1 VRLVLTAAAL
11 SALLLSQ
18 RATAQEQRGAIE
30 GTVQDAQH
38 AVLSGATIEAL
49 NLAQGSAV
57 STNTDVTGTFRFPA
71 LAPGYYDVTASVPG
85 FTAVKFERVEVLLGQ
100 IKRLSFVLEI
110 AAVAETVR
118 VSASSPLVDVRQSAR
133 GFSIRQDTIDLMP
146 KGRDF
151 TSLVTQAPSANF
163 EPKLGGISID
173 GSSASENRFIIDGV
187 ETTDLV
193 NGLSGKRLLPEFVD
207 EIQLKTSGYTAEYGG
222 STGGVINVVTRSG
235 ANEWHGDAR
244 LSFQG
249 DALEGGPRRT
259 LRKVPADSSR
269 AEYITYPEDSYT
281 RAEPGFAIGGP
292 IKRDR
297 AWLFAAYQPAL
308 THTARTV
315 TFTFDKSTA
324 TKSSDVTEHYFS
336 ANQTAQLSDGL
347 RTRVAFNWSPSRQ
360 DGFLPALDGS
370 TYPKG
375 NFDVIDKR
383 QNYTL
388 SGSADWVATP
398 KLYVGARAGYYLTNH
413 TNANVTE
420 APLYVF
426 QSDNHDFLDVPPDLQ
441 QDFGFRTDL
450 TNDVSKVD
458 RLSRVNAQV
467 DGTYYGSFAGRHML
481 KAGVQ
486 LDRRANDV
494 DKGASANVVNIFWDR
509 SFQGQRGRYGN
520 YRVQSNPI
528 DPKRGIVTT
537 GTVSDTTVGLFVQDA
552 WTVHD
557 RLTVNAGLR
566 TENETVPFYNPAGA
580 AGLAPIHFSFGDKLA
595 PRVGAAWDV
604 AGDGRW
610 KVHGSWGVFY
620 DIFKLTLPQSGFG
633 GLKFT
638 RYIYTLDTYDWPS
651 LVSRP
656 GCPPACPGRLII
668 PPVGY
673 EGIFDNIDPALDPM
687 RLQEATVGV
696 EHQLSPHVSI
706 AARYVHKQ
714 LDKAVED
721 IGSVSPAGEQ
731 IYVIGNP
738 GYHES
743 TEASPGVPFPK
754 AVRDYDAVEVVAR
767 KLLDRRWGLTA
778 SYVWSRLYGNYSGLS
793 ESDENGRTEPNIGG
807 GFDAPMQMFGNYGEP
822 VYGRLATDRPHQV
835 KAQFIYMAP
844 AGFNVGIFQSVASG
858 VPVSRF
864 ATVTQQIGDQSIFGI
879 APMFYAGRGSDGRTP
894 ALSQTDLRL
903 QYTLKLGSARRLAFG
918 LDVLNLFNQG
928 APISR
933 FAPENDVPGGPDV
946 VADSD
951 AFFAGQVN
959 IGALYDEQQV
969 PRDPRFLQDSD
980 FQAPIKARVEVRF
993 SF

>member
-1 VRLVLTAAAL
+1 
-11 SALLLSQ
+11 
-18 RATAQEQRGAIE
+18 
-30 GTVQDAQH
+30 
-38 AVLSGATIEAL
+38 L

-566 TENETVPFYNPAGA
+566 TENETVPFYNPTAA

-714 LDKAVED
+714 LDRAID
-721 IGSVSPAGEQ
+721 DTGFLQPDGSEG
-731 IYVIGNP
+731 YVIANP
-738 GYHES
+738 GEGL
-743 TEASPGVPFPK
+743 TELAFTNPVTALPK
-754 AVRDYDAVEVVAR
+754 AKRNYDSVELAIEKR
-767 KLLDRRWGLTA
+767 FADNWYLRS
-778 SYVWSRLYGNYSGLS
+778 SYLWSRLYGNYTGLS
-793 ESDENGRTEPNIGG
+793 QSDENGRTAPNVGRAYDYPMMMFQDGG
-807 GFDAPMQMFGNYGEP
+807 QPAFGP
-822 VYGRLATDRPHQV
+822 LPTDRPS
-835 KAQFIYMAP
+835 QFKTQLIYQ
-844 AGFNVGIFQSVASG
+844 FNFGTSIGVNQYLASG
-858 VPVSRF
+858 LPVSRE
-864 ATVTQQIGDQSIFGI
+864 IGIF
-879 APMFYAGRGSDGRTP
+879 PTSNYPVQYLGRGSDGRTP
-894 ALSQTDLRL
+894 TYSQTDLL
-903 QYTLKLGSARRLAFG
+903 IQQNVHLGGTKAFQVY
-918 LDVLNLFNQG
+918 LNVLNLFNQDTVVN
-928 APISR
+928 R
-933 FAPENDVPGGPDV
+933 FVTYQKVNGVKPDENLFYTGQQTL
-946 VADSD
+946 
-951 AFFAGQVN
+951 AGLITSQN
-959 IGALYDEQQV
+959 IV
-969 PRDPRFLQDSD
+969 KDPRFLMDNGYQL
-980 FQAPIKARVEVRF
+980 PIAARVGVKF
-993 SF
+993 LF